1 LKKSRNGWSAKLAH
15 VIEIKGGPKLFTLHD
30 ARAFILKLPKHKHS
44 SQWDAAIRD
53 LLQAAESG
61 TADDIK
67 QATLAI
73 ELAFFYQGQLPMRVP
88 APTDEAHAAGKG
100 QQGP

>member
-1 LKKSRNGWSAKLAH
+1 VPSKRKKGWVVPLTH
-15 VIEIKGGPKLFTLHD
+15 VVEIKGGPKLTTLHD

-61 TADDIK
+61 NRRLD
-67 QATLAI
+67 QQRGRI
-73 ELAFFYQGQLPMRVP
+73 EHVL
-88 APTDEAHAAGKG
+88 TEAGAV
-100 QQGP
+100 